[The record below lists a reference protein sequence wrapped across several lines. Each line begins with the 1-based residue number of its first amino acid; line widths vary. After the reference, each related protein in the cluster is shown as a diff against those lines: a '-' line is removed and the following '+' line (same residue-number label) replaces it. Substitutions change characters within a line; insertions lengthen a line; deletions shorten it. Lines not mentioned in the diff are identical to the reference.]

1 MAILEKPHLANLDPR
16 TGLILGFAGLG
27 AVLAATRLETVGIQS
42 SLVLL
47 LLLATG
53 LSAKWARSMR
63 LLWPTLALVFVVVYL
78 SFDSRE
84 ALFSTGKLFNL
95 LSISFIFFSKISP
108 EEMTDALRKMHV
120 PYAFSF
126 ILATAMRY
134 VPLMRQ
140 KTRNIM
146 DAQLSRGIDLHFRPR
161 NIKNILALVV
171 PLTVQSFML
180 SEQLAMAME
189 MRGFS
194 RGRRTCRRSLHL
206 TWLDHMIIVSSLIL
220 LIAFTWWERGGH
232 WPK

>member
-1 MAILEKPHLANLDPR
+1 LGQPRSAKLDPR
-16 TGLILGFAGLG
+16 TRLVLGLAGLT
-27 AVLAATRLETVGIQS
+27 AVLAATRLETVGIQLC
-42 SLVLL
+42 LVLL
-47 LLLATG
+47 LLPATG
-53 LSAKWARSMR
+53 LTAKWLSSMR
-63 LLWPTLALVFVVVYL
+63 LLWPTLAVVFVIVYF

-95 LSISFIFFSKISP
+95 LTISFIFFSKISP
-108 EEMTDALRKMHV
+108 EEMADALRKMHI
-120 PYAFSF
+120 PYAFTF

-146 DAQLSRGIDLHFRPR
+146 DAQMSRGIDLHFRPR
-161 NIKNILALVV
+161 NVKNILALVV

-194 RGRRTCRRSLHL
+194 RVRRTYRRTLHL
-206 TWLDHMIIVSSLIL
+206 TLLDCLVIISSLIF
-220 LIAFTWWERGGH
+220 LIAFIWWERGGG
-232 WPK
+232 W